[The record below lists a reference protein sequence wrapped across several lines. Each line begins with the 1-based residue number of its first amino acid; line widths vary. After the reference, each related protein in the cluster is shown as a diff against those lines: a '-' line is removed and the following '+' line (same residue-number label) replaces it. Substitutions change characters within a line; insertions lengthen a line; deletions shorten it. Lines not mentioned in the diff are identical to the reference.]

1 MDEESLLTIF
11 HFNIL
16 KVGEDRLSRLVD
28 SALATDFLYSD
39 YARGGDDELIIRRL
53 VAAQILTE
61 DAVSGG
67 QFKRRSCQFVSAQYA
82 KNDELQEVTLVNGG
96 WIAVDPSIK
105 AGTEGRKAAQK
116 FVATSNDV
124 NKSKNAGNEP
134 LILTAADERIA
145 H

>member
-67 QFKRRSCQFVSAQYA
+67 RFKRRSCQFVSAQYA
-82 KNDELQEVTLVNGG
+82 GDDELQEVTLVNGG

-116 FVATSNDV
+116 FVAT
-124 NKSKNAGNEP
+124 
-134 LILTAADERIA
+134 
-145 H
+145 